1 LADRITLLDL
11 TIGRR
16 GLLGYLKALGGSNI
30 VKVIPSNGDASGA
43 RVTDRRLKVICG
55 SNTSYIA
62 DGAWLKDKT
71 PMTFGEVRVS
81 PSNTVKPNIGAVELA
96 EALSRVLPFTA
107 KDEQRPVFQCVRFEA
122 KEGKLSL
129 VSSDG
134 FRLAMVTLDYDEVE
148 ANALIGGDDLRGI
161 INAVKRA
168 KRARISFQGNGKTD
182 MILDTEL
189 IRYKWLARD
198 GTYPDYRQ
206 HIPTESKCR
215 AHFDTVEGLRAVA
228 SLKAL
233 VNAKAPA
240 IDLSIGDGKIVMAD
254 ADGNGQAEVVA
265 DTDGEAVKV
274 RLAGDYL
281 TSALRACGGMVDISL
296 KDGASPVLFSTNG
309 YQLVVMPMTI
319 TQAKAVAEAEAV
331 AAEAEARVEGETEKP
346 TETVADKPNEST
358 EPVVEKPKRKRKAK
372 EPVAVA

>member
-1 LADRITLLDL
+1 M
-11 TIGRR
+11 
-16 GLLGYLKALGGSNI
+16 GGSNI

-107 KDEQRPVFQCVRFEA
+107 TDEQRPVLQCVKFEA

-134 FRLAMVTLDYDEVE
+134 FRLAIVTLDYDEAE
-148 ANALIGGDDLRGI
+148 AKALIGRDDLKGI

-168 KRARISFQGNGKTD
+168 KRARLSFAGNGNGETD
-182 MILDTEL
+182 IVLDTEL
-189 IRYKWLARD
+189 IRYKWLSRD
-198 GTYPDYRQ
+198 GTYPDYGQ
-206 HIPTESKCR
+206 LIPKPEEVKSE
-215 AHFDTVEGLRAVA
+215 AHFDTVEGLKAVA

-233 VNAKAPA
+233 ADAKAPA
-240 IDLSIGDGKIVMAD
+240 IDLSIGDGQIVMAD
-254 ADGNGQAEVVA
+254 VDGNGQGELVA
-265 DTDGEAVKV
+265 DTEGETVKV

-281 TSALRACGGMVDISL
+281 ASALRACGGMVDISL
-296 KDGASPVLFSTNG
+296 KDGRSPVLFSSNG
-309 YQLVVMPMTI
+309 YQLVVMPMMATP
-319 TQAKAVAEAEAV
+319 AKSVTEAEAV
-331 AAEAEARVEGETEKP
+331 AAEAEATAQGDSEEP
-346 TETVADKPNEST
+346 SEST
-358 EPVVEKPKRKRKAK
+358 EPVVEKPKRRRKAK